1 MVLLK
6 TRDIPMSTP
15 SSATTFPSASTTTL
29 SGSTTR
35 EDTGTGGGGGG
46 GGMIT
51 LTLAGNVAI
60 SSNPL
65 PLLPPSS
72 ASSTL
77 FSDNANDG
85 NTNNDDDDALFLS
98 FVRDPQ
104 NRNVFVTAGGARPWK
119 AISLS
124 PSSQSQSASLLQIW
138 EQNCIK
144 TGASFLPTINKS
156 DNNSNDDD
164 DSGSHN
170 HNSIVEVQT
179 SSISF
184 PGLQLES
191 LAKIGIMDNTT
202 TTCTKE
208 PENSVVVNDDNN
220 NDTNDNTGSVLLFEF
235 VLLSDEQKVSG
246 LMPTVWI
253 FNKLTGKND
262 NNNRD
267 KDSIQQQSSPMSLS
281 KISYRKVLLDDDD
294 KELNSKKPNTSAAVV
309 VTCTSNLIIKVKFP
323 KLLLNLLPTN
333 QEKAE
338 LTGGNAITKA
348 LQKDVQTSMEAFEQL
363 YLDYLN
369 NNLK

>member
-15 SSATTFPSASTTTL
+15 SSATTLPSASTTTL

-208 PENSVVVNDDNN
+208 PENSVAVNDNNN